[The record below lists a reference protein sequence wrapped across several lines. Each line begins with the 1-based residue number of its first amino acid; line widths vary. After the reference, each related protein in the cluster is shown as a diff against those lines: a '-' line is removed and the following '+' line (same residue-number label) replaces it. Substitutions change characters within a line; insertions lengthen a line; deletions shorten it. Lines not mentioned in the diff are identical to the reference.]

1 MKKKVM
7 NIRPQEF
14 TDGGERSVRYK
25 GSDGKMHAMLPQNA
39 AVPVAERTVI
49 EAGTE
54 ITLAQAHEI
63 EDFDFNKC
71 SSLGFTKEFSVYEEI
86 SVNREEDGTN
96 YLYLHYPGHEN
107 IYIKTDGSVYEPFS
121 DTNEAELKSDFQYP
135 YDDAKSFLAETLLA
149 IAKQT
154 GKLVIFH
161 QDQSHEMVPGYY
173 ENAIV
178 LTMAEDIVTGE
189 EFFITKSSGE
199 HMKIGLPKDA
209 AVPVVHRSIIERG
222 SEITLA
228 QAHAI
233 EGFDFENCASL
244 RFNEGYSPYN
254 TLLVNLQSSD
264 NAESS
269 RYLEYSYPGSS
280 KIRFHKDGNYYPF
293 LPSSEVPS
301 IHNFPNDEQG
311 AKEMLEQVLL
321 EIAKQTGKLELY
333 NPQGQN
339 GEQVYDL
346 QNISGQLTPV
356 PYYEDAVLLTIKNDI
371 LLSEEFF
378 VESFTGDLLKL
389 PTVRED
395 DEDSQEPSP
404 YRLQNNPNAYEIIDS
419 GQMNSHGQKI
429 YKAKACDGT
438 ETFLDAT
445 MLYEKLLNDPY
456 TIVIYKDTRP
466 GSSGICTAILQFAQH
481 DESTMCVRLHGELLG
496 NSKATYNIYVY
507 GKNTENRISVDKS
520 TS

>member
-71 SSLGFTKEFSVYEEI
+71 SSLGFMKEFSVYEEI

-222 SEITLA
+222 SEITLT
-228 QAHAI
+228 QVHAI
-233 EGFDFENCASL
+233 EGFDFDNCASL
-244 RFNEGYSPYN
+244 RFNEGFSPYASF
-254 TLLVNLQSSD
+254 LVNLEFSD
-264 NAESS
+264 NADSA
-269 RYLEYSYPGSS
+269 RFLEYSYPGNARV
-280 KIRFHKDGNYYPF
+280 RFYKDGNYYPF
-293 LPSSEVPS
+293 QTSSQVPA
-301 IHNFPNDEQG
+301 IHDFPNNHQG

-321 EIAKQTGKLELY
+321 EIAQQTGKLELY
-333 NPQGQN
+333 NLQGPS
-339 GEQVYDL
+339 GEQFL
-346 QNISGQLTPV
+346 V
-356 PYYEDAVLLTIKNDI
+356 PYYEDAIILTIKNDI

-378 VESFTGDLLKL
+378 MESFTGDLLKL
-389 PTVRED
+389 PIGGSTAPSNIVLEVNFADDGKAFTADELIAMITQIMAGKVLVCISDNNWGTQNERRIATLARVRGFEMADGVITIGNTLTFELSRPSAFGDLETV
-395 DEDSQEPSP
+395 SF
-404 YRLQNNPNAYEIIDS
+404 LKQNDGSYEL
-419 GQMNSHGQKI
+419 SHYFNK
-429 YKAKACDGT
+429 
-438 ETFLDAT
+438 
-445 MLYEKLLNDPY
+445 
-456 TIVIYKDTRP
+456 
-466 GSSGICTAILQFAQH
+466 
-481 DESTMCVRLHGELLG
+481 
-496 NSKATYNIYVY
+496 
-507 GKNTENRISVDKS
+507 
-520 TS
+520 

>member
-107 IYIKTDGSVYEPFS
+107 IYIKTDGSIYEPFS

-161 QDQSHEMVPGYY
+161 QNQSHEMVPGYY

-233 EGFDFENCASL
+233 EGFDFDNCASL
-244 RFNEGYSPYN
+244 RFNEGFSPYASF
-254 TLLVNLQSSD
+254 LVNLEFSD
-264 NAESS
+264 NADSA
-269 RYLEYSYPGSS
+269 RFLEYSYPGNARV
-280 KIRFHKDGNYYPF
+280 RFYKDGNYYPF
-293 LPSSEVPS
+293 QTSSQVPA
-301 IHNFPNDEQG
+301 IHDFPNDHQG

-321 EIAKQTGKLELY
+321 EIAQQTGKLELY
-333 NPQGQN
+333 NLQGPS
-339 GEQVYDL
+339 GEQFL
-346 QNISGQLTPV
+346 V
-356 PYYEDAVLLTIKNDI
+356 PYYEDAIILTIKNDI

-378 VESFTGDLLKL
+378 MESFTGDLLKL
-389 PTVRED
+389 PIGGGTAPSNIVLEVNFADDGKAFTADELIAMITGIMAGKVLVCISDNNWGTQNERRIATLARVRGFEMADGVITIGNTLTFELSRPSAFGDLETV
-395 DEDSQEPSP
+395 SF
-404 YRLQNNPNAYEIIDS
+404 LKQNDGSYEL
-419 GQMNSHGQKI
+419 SHYFNK
-429 YKAKACDGT
+429 
-438 ETFLDAT
+438 
-445 MLYEKLLNDPY
+445 
-456 TIVIYKDTRP
+456 
-466 GSSGICTAILQFAQH
+466 
-481 DESTMCVRLHGELLG
+481 
-496 NSKATYNIYVY
+496 
-507 GKNTENRISVDKS
+507 
-520 TS
+520 

>member
-1 MKKKVM
+1 M

-161 QDQSHEMVPGYY
+161 QNQSHEMVPGYY

-233 EGFDFENCASL
+233 EGFDFDNCASL
-244 RFNEGYSPYN
+244 RFNEGFSPYASF
-254 TLLVNLQSSD
+254 LVNLEFSD
-264 NAESS
+264 NADSA
-269 RYLEYSYPGSS
+269 RFLEYSYPGNARV
-280 KIRFHKDGNYYPF
+280 RFYKDGNYYPF
-293 LPSSEVPS
+293 QTSSQVPA
-301 IHNFPNDEQG
+301 IHDFPNDHQG

-321 EIAKQTGKLELY
+321 EIAQQTGKLELY
-333 NPQGQN
+333 NLQGPS
-339 GEQVYDL
+339 GEQFL
-346 QNISGQLTPV
+346 V
-356 PYYEDAVLLTIKNDI
+356 PYYEDAIILTIKNDI

-378 VESFTGDLLKL
+378 MESFTGGLLKL
-389 PTVRED
+389 PIGGDNAPSNIVLEVNFADDGKAFTADELIAMITGIMAGKVLVCISDNNWGTQNERRIATLARVRGFEMADGVITIGNTLTFELSRPSAFGDLETV
-395 DEDSQEPSP
+395 SF
-404 YRLQNNPNAYEIIDS
+404 LKQNDGSYEL
-419 GQMNSHGQKI
+419 SHYFNK
-429 YKAKACDGT
+429 
-438 ETFLDAT
+438 
-445 MLYEKLLNDPY
+445 
-456 TIVIYKDTRP
+456 
-466 GSSGICTAILQFAQH
+466 
-481 DESTMCVRLHGELLG
+481 
-496 NSKATYNIYVY
+496 
-507 GKNTENRISVDKS
+507 
-520 TS
+520 

>member
-161 QDQSHEMVPGYY
+161 QNQSHEMVPGYY

-199 HMKIGLPKDA
+199 HLKIGLPKDA

-233 EGFDFENCASL
+233 EGFDFDNCASL
-244 RFNEGYSPYN
+244 RFNEGFSPYASF
-254 TLLVNLQSSD
+254 LVNLEFSD
-264 NAESS
+264 NADSA
-269 RYLEYSYPGSS
+269 RFLEYSYPGNARV
-280 KIRFHKDGNYYPF
+280 RFYKDGNYYPF
-293 LPSSEVPS
+293 QTSSQVPA
-301 IHNFPNDEQG
+301 IHDFPNDHQG

-321 EIAKQTGKLELY
+321 EIAQQTGKLELY
-333 NPQGQN
+333 NLQGPS
-339 GEQVYDL
+339 GEQFL
-346 QNISGQLTPV
+346 V
-356 PYYEDAVLLTIKNDI
+356 PYYEDAIILTIKNDI

-378 VESFTGDLLKL
+378 MESFTGDLLKL
-389 PTVRED
+389 PIGGGSTAPSNIVLEVNFADDGKAFTADELIAMITGIIAGKVLVCISDNNWGTQNERRIATLARVRGFEMADGVITIGNTLTFELSRPSAFGDLETV
-395 DEDSQEPSP
+395 SF
-404 YRLQNNPNAYEIIDS
+404 LKQNDGSYEL
-419 GQMNSHGQKI
+419 SHYFNK
-429 YKAKACDGT
+429 
-438 ETFLDAT
+438 
-445 MLYEKLLNDPY
+445 
-456 TIVIYKDTRP
+456 
-466 GSSGICTAILQFAQH
+466 
-481 DESTMCVRLHGELLG
+481 
-496 NSKATYNIYVY
+496 
-507 GKNTENRISVDKS
+507 
-520 TS
+520 

>member
-161 QDQSHEMVPGYY
+161 QNQSHEMVPGYY

-233 EGFDFENCASL
+233 EGFDFDNCASL
-244 RFNEGYSPYN
+244 RFNEGFSPYH

-264 NAESS
+264 NAEST

-293 LPSSEVPS
+293 FPSSEVPS

-333 NPQGQN
+333 NLQRQN

-378 VESFTGDLLKL
+378 MESFTGDLLKL
-389 PTVRED
+389 PIGGGTAPSNIVLEVNFADDGKAFTADELIAMITGIMAGKVLVCISDNNWGTQNERRIATLARVRGFEMADGVITIGNTLTFELSRPSAFGDLETV
-395 DEDSQEPSP
+395 SF
-404 YRLQNNPNAYEIIDS
+404 LKQNDGSYEL
-419 GQMNSHGQKI
+419 SHYFNK
-429 YKAKACDGT
+429 
-438 ETFLDAT
+438 
-445 MLYEKLLNDPY
+445 
-456 TIVIYKDTRP
+456 
-466 GSSGICTAILQFAQH
+466 
-481 DESTMCVRLHGELLG
+481 
-496 NSKATYNIYVY
+496 
-507 GKNTENRISVDKS
+507 
-520 TS
+520 

>member
-1 MKKKVM
+1 M

-39 AVPVAERTVI
+39 AVPVADRTVI

-233 EGFDFENCASL
+233 EGFDFDNCASL
-244 RFNEGYSPYN
+244 RFNEGFSPYASF
-254 TLLVNLQSSD
+254 LVNLESSD
-264 NAESS
+264 NADSA
-269 RYLEYSYPGSS
+269 RFLEYSYPGNARV
-280 KIRFHKDGNYYPF
+280 RFYKDGNYYPF
-293 LPSSEVPS
+293 QTSSQVPA
-301 IHNFPNDEQG
+301 IHDFPNDHQG

-321 EIAKQTGKLELY
+321 EIAQQTGKLELY
-333 NPQGQN
+333 NLQGPS
-339 GEQVYDL
+339 GEQFL
-346 QNISGQLTPV
+346 V
-356 PYYEDAVLLTIKNDI
+356 PYYEDAIILTIKNDI

-378 VESFTGDLLKL
+378 MESFTGDLLKL
-389 PTVRED
+389 PIGGGTAPSNIVLEVNFAD
-395 DEDSQEPSP
+395 DGKAFTESELIDYLTQFMSGKCIICISDNNWGT
-404 YRLQNNPNAYEIIDS
+404 QNERRVALVTR
-419 GQMNSHGQKI
+419 
-429 YKAKACDGT
+429 AKGFEVVDGS
-438 ETFLDAT
+438 
-445 MLYEKLLNDPY
+445 
-456 TIVIYKDTRP
+456 IVI
-466 GSSGICTAILQFAQH
+466 
-481 DESTMCVRLHGELLG
+481 G
-496 NSKATYNIYVY
+496 NSLTFQLASPSAFGDLDEVMFLKQQDGSFELSHYFN
-507 GKNTENRISVDKS
+507 K
-520 TS
+520 

>member
-25 GSDGKMHAMLPQNA
+25 GSDGKMHAMLPQDA
-39 AVPVAERTVI
+39 AIPVTQRTVI

-54 ITLAQAHEI
+54 ITLAQAHAI
-63 EDFDFNKC
+63 NSFDFNKC
-71 SSLGFTKEFSVYEEI
+71 SAISFNSGFSIYAEI
-86 SVNREEDGTN
+86 SVNREDDGTN
-96 YLYLHYPGHEN
+96 YLYLHYPGQAKF
-107 IYIKTDGSVYEPFS
+107 YIKSDGSVYEPFS
-121 DTNEAELKSDFQYP
+121 DTNTADEQSGFQYP
-135 YDDAKSFLAETLLA
+135 YDDAKSALAEALLA

-161 QDQSHEMVPGYY
+161 PDQYNEFVPGYY
-173 ENAIV
+173 EDAIV
-178 LTMAEDIVTGE
+178 LTLAEEIVTGE
-189 EFFITKSSGE
+189 EFFIEKSSGE
-199 HMKIGLPKDA
+199 HVKIGLPKDA
-209 AVPVVHRSIIERG
+209 AVPVAHRTIIEHG

-233 EGFDFENCASL
+233 EGFDFDNCASL
-244 RFNEGYSPYN
+244 RFNEGFSPYH

-264 NAESS
+264 NAEST

-293 LPSSEVPS
+293 FPSSEVPS

-333 NPQGQN
+333 NPQRQN

-378 VESFTGDLLKL
+378 MESFTGDLLKL
-389 PTVRED
+389 PIGGGSTAPSNIVLEVNFADDGKAFTADELIAMITGIMAGKVLVCISDNNWGTQNERRIATLARVRGFEMADGVITIGNTLTFELSRPSAFGDLETV
-395 DEDSQEPSP
+395 SF
-404 YRLQNNPNAYEIIDS
+404 LKQNDGSYEL
-419 GQMNSHGQKI
+419 SHYFNK
-429 YKAKACDGT
+429 
-438 ETFLDAT
+438 
-445 MLYEKLLNDPY
+445 
-456 TIVIYKDTRP
+456 
-466 GSSGICTAILQFAQH
+466 
-481 DESTMCVRLHGELLG
+481 
-496 NSKATYNIYVY
+496 
-507 GKNTENRISVDKS
+507 
-520 TS
+520 